1 MAAARPRPPDPAR
14 LAIPEDSILYAA
26 GVSPADRI
34 EAAAERSPLV
44 RSALEQARSDHAGQ
58 VRNGSGGMPYIEHPI
73 RWRRCSTSTA
83 TRDEVLA
90 AALLHD
96 VIEDSDTTLDELREK
111 FGEEVAGLVGAMTDD
126 ESIDDYRERKA
137 EHRERVAA
145 APVESMAI
153 YGADKLT
160 NSRTLRAAYAEEGDA
175 VRDEFKVPL
184 ELKLEIWEA
193 DLALLR
199 EKAPE
204 LPFLDELE
212 EELSRLRACLEA
224 PAPH

>member
-1 MAAARPRPPDPAR
+1 
-14 LAIPEDSILYAA
+14 
-26 GVSPADRI
+26 VSPAERI

-44 RSALEQARSDHAGQ
+44 HAALEKARAAHDGQ
-58 VRNGSGGMPYIEHPI
+58 VRNGSGGMPYVEHPI
-73 RWRRCSTSTA
+73 A
-83 TRDEVLA
+83 VAALLEENGFGDEVLA

-96 VIEDSDTTLDELREK
+96 VVEDSEATLDELRRL
-111 FGEEVAGLVGAMTDD
+111 FGEPVAGMVGALSDD
-126 ESIDDYRERKA
+126 ESIDSYRERKA

-145 APVESMAI
+145 AASGAHAI

-160 NSRTLRAAYAEEGDA
+160 NVKTLRAAYETEGDA
-175 VRDEFKVPL
+175 VRDEFKVPV
-184 ELKLEIWEA
+184 ELKTEIWEA

-212 EELSRLRACLEA
+212 TELSLFRARLEA
-224 PAPH
+224 PAPPPA